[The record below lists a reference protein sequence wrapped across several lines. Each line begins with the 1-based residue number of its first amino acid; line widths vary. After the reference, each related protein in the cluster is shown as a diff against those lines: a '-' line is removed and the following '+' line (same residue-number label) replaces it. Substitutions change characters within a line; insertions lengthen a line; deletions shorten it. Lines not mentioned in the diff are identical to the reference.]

1 MNRGFQALL
10 SSNSLWRPSQLQRTF
25 PRTCTSS
32 VPSSLLDHKE
42 YVMMKANL
50 AVKKDQLGP
59 LDTVALHLLSRN
71 DVKVDFEILKLNALA
86 LDCHKS
92 IHPSQS
98 GVKELMEKQK
108 IKKGRYTVRDA
119 EKIQSNF
126 VSLCTFAN
134 VESNALK
141 EELFPKVKTSEREF
155 LLKRQLVGFYL
166 QQDLPSGGSRLP
178 VEVFGKL
185 ATLLF
190 AGSFSEEED
199 SAILAWVDEHGPK
212 DWTKLARSLGRHYP
226 TAGANVHK
234 RYTLLIQKQEKL
246 VRGPFSLADV
256 ALLTQLVL
264 SECPQAFEKSL
275 FPAKD
280 IALDVIAVN
289 MKRTS
294 ESVYRCLVN
303 TIHPT
308 VRRYKEGTLDQDIRE
323 SLIGE
328 AKKMGWT
335 YRTQIDFGLLVDKPE
350 FIGHTRASLDTL
362 WNTLMDCTSK
372 KVPGLPRI
380 EVTVDEVR
388 GEILTF

>member
-1 MNRGFQALL
+1 
-10 SSNSLWRPSQLQRTF
+10 
-25 PRTCTSS
+25 
-32 VPSSLLDHKE
+32 
-42 YVMMKANL
+42 MKANL
-50 AVKKDQLGP
+50 AAKKDQLGP
-59 LDTVALHLLSRN
+59 LDSTALHLLSRD
-71 DVKVDFEILKLNALA
+71 DVKIDYGILKLNALA

-92 IHPSQS
+92 SHPSQR

-108 IKKGRYTVRDA
+108 IKKGRYTIRDA

-126 VSLCTFAN
+126 VSLCTCAD
-134 VESNALK
+134 VESEALK

-308 VRRYKEGTLDQDIRE
+308 VRRYKEGTLEQDIRE
-323 SLIGE
+323 SLIE
-328 AKKMGWT
+328 QAKNMGWT